1 MDSHWKL
8 VFKKLKKQFKLK
20 KYSNN
25 DNRDKKIYVK

>member
-1 MDSHWKL
+1 MDSYWKL
-8 VFKKLKKQFKLK
+8 VKKLKKQFKLK